1 MGIRD
6 WGLGTGDW
14 RSVSRIPSPQSPV
27 SDPHSPFPNH
37 PMPHLSWDACYNAR
51 DLGGLPVTDG
61 GQIRPGALIRSDI
74 LSRLTPAGRQ
84 ALINYG
90 VKTVID
96 LRMPEQIAE
105 EPSAFVADQPKPGE
119 PAYLILPVENPSSPH
134 FATVDNASSR
144 AENYCLMLEH
154 FQPQFAAIVRAVADA
169 PAGGVLLHCHAGRD
183 RTGVV
188 IVLLLGL
195 VGVPN
200 GEITADY
207 AASEERLW
215 PLYHRMEAEAAGDPV
230 KLAAI
235 QRQKPIAL
243 PETMQAVL
251 DHLQASYGG
260 VMKYLLATGLRETE
274 LARIQDRLVERRSR

>member
-1 MGIRD
+1 
-6 WGLGTGDW
+6 
-14 RSVSRIPSPQSPV
+14 
-27 SDPHSPFPNH
+27 
-37 PMPHLSWDACYNAR
+37 MPHLSWDACYNAR

-74 LSRLTPAGRQ
+74 LSRLTPAGKQ
-84 ALINYG
+84 ALIDYG

-96 LRMPEQIAE
+96 LRMPDQIAE
-105 EPSAFVADQPKPGE
+105 EPSAFAVGQPQSGE
-119 PAYLILPVENPSSPH
+119 PIYLILPVENPNSPH

-154 FQPQFAAIVRAVADA
+154 FQPQFAAILRAVADA
-169 PAGGVLLHCHAGRD
+169 PEGGVLLHCHAGKD

-188 IVLLLGL
+188 IALLLGL
-195 VGVPN
+195 AGVSDAA
-200 GEITADY
+200 IAADY

-215 PLYHRMEAEAAGDPV
+215 PLFRRMEADAENDPV

-251 DHLQASYGG
+251 DHLSARYGG
-260 VMKYLLATGLRETE
+260 VKNYLLAIGVTAEEMAYIR
-274 LARIQDRLVERRSR
+274 RRLVQNEGI